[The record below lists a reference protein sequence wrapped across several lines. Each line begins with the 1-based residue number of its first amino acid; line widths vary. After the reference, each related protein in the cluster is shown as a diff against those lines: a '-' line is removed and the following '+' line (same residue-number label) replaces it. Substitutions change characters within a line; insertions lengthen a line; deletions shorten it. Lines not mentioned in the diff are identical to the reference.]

1 MSVESAELNVERF
14 APRGAVFLSYASQ
27 DAEAA
32 KRICDSLRAAGVEVW
47 FDQSEL
53 VGGDA
58 WDQKI
63 RKQIRECA
71 LVIPVISKTTQARRE
86 AYFRLE
92 WKLADERTHLMA
104 KGTPFLLPVTI
115 DETGDRDALVPD
127 SFVAIQWTKAP
138 GGEVPLSFCARVKN
152 LLEGN
157 VRASLDDARGRAQ
170 YAPLQDRGGASRRGP
185 SKWWWVLP
193 IFGVT
198 MALVLVLKE
207 HRREVPAVGESLSPA
222 RQLTERARHPRPR
235 QPHAR
240 PVGCR
245 RRAV

>member
-1 MSVESAELNVERF
+1 MSLRTAARRDASPPHGGTLSVESSALNVEHST
-14 APRGAVFLSYASQ
+14 PHGAVFLSYASQ

-32 KRICDSLRAAGVEVW
+32 KRICEALRAAGVEVW

-71 LVIPVISKTTQARRE
+71 LLIPVISKTTQGRRE

-115 DETGDRDALVPD
+115 DETSDRDALVPD
-127 SFVAIQWTKAP
+127 SFLAVQWTKAP
-138 GGEVPLSFCARVKN
+138 AGETPAAFAGRVKK
-152 LLEGN
+152 LLDGEAVFPAG
-157 VRASLDDARGRAQ
+157 
-170 YAPLQDRGGASRRGP
+170 APLPRARSMQSLQLIAPQEIRQNCLQPFSR
-185 SKWWWVLP
+185 L
-193 IFGVT
+193 
-198 MALVLVLKE
+198 
-207 HRREVPAVGESLSPA
+207 
-222 RQLTERARHPRPR
+222 RQLALRAH
-235 QPHAR
+235 Q
-240 PVGCR
+240 
-245 RRAV
+245 